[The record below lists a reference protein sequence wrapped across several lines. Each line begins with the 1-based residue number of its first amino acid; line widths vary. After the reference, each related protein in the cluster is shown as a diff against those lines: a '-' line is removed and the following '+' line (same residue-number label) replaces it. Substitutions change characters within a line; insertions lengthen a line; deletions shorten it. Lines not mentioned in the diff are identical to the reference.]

1 MAVVAAD
8 QRITVL
14 DVVVSIAAA
23 AAVVDVA
30 VFLAR
35 GVAPRRRRQQARG
48 RIALGGVGFAGKLD
62 RLVQVE
68 VVARQLGVG

>member
-1 MAVVAAD
+1 M
-8 QRITVL
+8 TVL
-14 DVVVSIAAA
+14 DVVVSIDAAA
-23 AAVVDVA
+23 VDVA

-35 GVAPRRRRQQARG
+35 GVAPRRRREQAKG